1 MTSFGYPRM
10 SGEVDHVVTHY
21 HYEDIPLVVAEGG
34 WQPKNDLPFRM
45 RYMVTFE
52 NATVEYDL
60 NADPTLSLYREGHDP
75 EPILVGEQNGY
86 DLQIAEFMQS
96 LKEGTEPPTATLAS
110 SLISATIAE
119 AEREYRPRSSH

>member
-1 MTSFGYPRM
+1 M
-10 SGEVDHVVTHY
+10 
-21 HYEDIPLVVAEGG
+21 VAEGG

-60 NADPTLSLYREGHDP
+60 NADTTLTLYREGHDP

-96 LKEGTEPPTATLAS
+96 LKDGTEPPTATLAS

-119 AEREYRPRSSH
+119 AERASIAQGRRIEISS